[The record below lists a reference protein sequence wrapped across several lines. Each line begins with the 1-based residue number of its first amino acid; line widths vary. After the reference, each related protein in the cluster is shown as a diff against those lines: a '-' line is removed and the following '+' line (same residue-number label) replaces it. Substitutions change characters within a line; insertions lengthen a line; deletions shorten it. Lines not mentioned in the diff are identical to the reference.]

1 MDPSGSELD
10 SSLPQP
16 ENPCLIVEDSQP
28 DSLAPEDDPE
38 SSYRALLAKRLSNL
52 QPHAPSPVLELISS
66 PPRDRLSQ
74 KESQASGNHNNHSV
88 SQEPDQS
95 LEVQESSPVFDIVT
109 SGDPKRSDMEDV
121 DSGADST
128 TCAQTEESMS
138 QFGLLELSESQGFR
152 DQPQKSESMSQFGL
166 LELSES
172 QGFRDQPQKSDNTK
186 TTGRNSQ
193 NQDLRRSEVS
203 SSSRESQRLS
213 IQALLHSQATED
225 EDMVSSQE
233 DMFEGEE
240 GRAGTCVDST
250 VNEPVNCCMPTST
263 PANSLH
269 LLHLSGQGTL
279 VQESL
284 SQQSVDFVAA
294 TQERM
299 SQTPLI
305 VPSSPTGDEPMDI
318 SKTEDNQSQRGEKP
332 KGSSAVLKPRPTS
345 TPVSQN
351 SPGFVLDK
359 SLSLPSQP
367 EFSHDIFVATPSLDQ
382 PTVKADGASSSQTQN
397 SPTAVKTLPTK
408 PSPTSSPRN
417 TPAAASPKHTS
428 KGAQAAQSSS
438 SQAPEVG
445 VSFQLELSSTSQPSI
460 LFQKTQSFLEDADE
474 DSQATQIEE
483 MATEGAMGVDTSDAG
498 PSRAATAASQSSAS
512 GGGVGTCGVRPGAGV
527 VGREISRSQPDPH
540 SRPASHNVNVGR
552 ALSQGSATLDRAKPS
567 GGGVSQ
573 LGRVESSA
581 AAKPSPSPDDLG
593 VVPPSLPSQSL
604 SQSMLSVHSATR
616 PVPDSQRSQPKSQ
629 SQSQASSQ
637 AASQRLT
644 QHSQPPRSQGS
655 GHSQGKERN
664 VPALEEMVE
673 TDKLREEENENE
685 SVVGTGPGASLGLC
699 LALSQSQNFDPEPM
713 EEDQDQLETQ
723 QLVPGP
729 QHTKAAQASSASP
742 SSPQKSQKVSQQ
754 QQKEKDKDRT
764 VTASQ
769 PTPGLCSPERRRKE
783 LEKSLS
789 PGKGSLSQ
797 PERGSRADPGP
808 HRSQSQGLSDSSGDI
823 PFHFTLPK
831 EGELIR
837 PVVTATPPLISQLKK
852 TPRHS
857 TPIEMTSFSE
867 ASEGD
872 VTRETSMA
880 DSEIMAEES
889 AEEPPTTAEASGKLS
904 LRMKLVTPVEEGSS
918 GSERFSLQKPP
929 LSDDDGSVVKATTVA
944 KAVASP
950 SVFSRV
956 REVHRQEEAEEEVQP
971 STLSAPLSGGLFNS
985 SQRLGG
991 DSQDSESR
999 PRPLITSTQNSQEA
1013 HQSQPLSPAPQRSTV
1028 GNGTLGRLSQQANG
1042 AASESPVKHAPT
1054 GTPQGD
1060 AGQSAQVGGAELT
1073 PPRTPLRQRAVS
1085 QQTSFEVPASTS
1097 NTPNKSHLRAVSQ
1110 QTSFDAAG
1118 AHNSSGR
1125 GLPELSPPRPPPGVR
1140 MRRHVRTTQEVRTT
1154 VTRIITDVYYEDG
1167 REVDRKVTEESEE
1180 PVVDCRVLESDL
1192 SPSRTGSSMT
1202 SGDLADISSLSSKAS
1217 SLTHSS
1223 SGSMGAAAGAGTSA
1237 GRHPDF
1243 IMPTG
1248 RGAGRSGSPRRG
1260 RKQLQRPV
1268 SEQARVQGSR
1278 PLTPVTP
1285 RGRSRRGR
1293 PPSRSPQSRGGRAG
1307 ANNVQRG
1314 PFSSPEEEEERF
1326 TRVTSR
1332 GRAATPPPGPSA
1344 RAGGASSD
1352 SSLVGLRVVAKWSSN
1367 GYFYS
1372 GRITSDLG
1380 AGRFRLL
1387 FDDGY
1392 ECEVQGRDVLL
1403 CDPIPTETE
1412 VTAISEDEYFLTG
1425 VVKNHKTVG
1434 RELQYCVEREGQQQ
1448 WYSRASVIL
1457 SMEQGSQLREHYGL
1471 DPSEPLTPLTKAADI
1486 SLDNLVDGKRRRR
1499 GNTGPGV
1506 NTPSRS
1512 GSDSPRTPGPSGK
1525 RKLMSSTEEERAE
1538 RTPAKRGRKSGPNKA
1553 GSRAAAGT
1561 AVGNTSGSDAGDH
1574 LASHVCAGAR
1584 AGAGTGV
1591 CNTSGSGTD
1600 VPSDPSDLLASHGPL
1615 PTSDSLFMGFAFLL
1629 TTSSVND
1636 RLSNLATSDEE
1647 EDYLPTAPYN
1657 KHYIVSQ
1664 LEAGGGLVLPDFN
1677 EEQCK
1682 AAYQSLL
1689 IADQHCRTR
1698 KYLLCVASGV
1708 PCVSNAWVRDSCL
1721 EQKLLNYRNYLLPA
1735 GMGPSQRVV
1744 EWHPR
1749 CSPFKS
1755 LRVLLVFAGSAD
1767 LWGELLKLS
1776 GASSVKQQKGE
1787 DTDIPADTFDVMVTE
1802 RSCPSAVV
1810 KRASS
1815 RSLPVVSLEW
1825 LVQSLIVGE
1834 RQDYASD
1841 PQYRHDYDL

>member
-38 SSYRALLAKRLSNL
+38 SSYRALLTKRLSNL

-74 KESQASGNHNNHSV
+74 KDSQASGNHNNHSA

-95 LEVQESSPVFDIVT
+95 LEAHESSPVFDIVT
-109 SGDPKRSDMEDV
+109 SGDTKRSDMEDV
-121 DSGADST
+121 ESGADST
-128 TCAQTEESMS
+128 TCAQTEGSMS
-138 QFGLLELSESQGFR
+138 QFGLLELSESQGFQ
-152 DQPQKSESMSQFGL
+152 DE
-166 LELSES
+166 
-172 QGFRDQPQKSDNTK
+172 PQKSDSAK

-193 NQDLRRSEVS
+193 SQDLRRSEVS

-213 IQALLHSQATED
+213 IQALLHSQVTEG
-225 EDMVSSQE
+225 EDLVSSQE
-233 DMFEGEE
+233 DMFEEEE
-240 GRAGTCVDST
+240 GKAGTRVDST
-250 VNEPVNCCMPTST
+250 VNELGNRSMPTST

-299 SQTPLI
+299 SQTPFI

-318 SKTEDNQSQRGEKP
+318 SKAEDNQSQRGEKP
-332 KGSSAVLKPRPTS
+332 KGSSAVPKPRPTS

-382 PTVKADGASSSQTQN
+382 PTVRADGPSSSQTQN
-397 SPTAVKTLPTK
+397 SPAAVKTLSTK
-408 PSPTSSPRN
+408 LSPTSSPRN
-417 TPAAASPKHTS
+417 TPAAASPKHTPGPA
-428 KGAQAAQSSS
+428 KVAQAPLSTS
-438 SQAPEVG
+438 SQAPEMG
-445 VSFQLELSSTSQPSI
+445 ASFQLELSSTSQPSVF
-460 LFQKTQSFLEDADE
+460 FQKTQSFLEEADE

-483 MATEGAMGVDTSDAG
+483 LATDGAAAGVDTSDAG
-498 PSRAATAASQSSAS
+498 PSRATSAASQSSAS
-512 GGGVGTCGVRPGAGV
+512 GGGVGTCGVRPGAGG

-540 SRPASHNVNVGR
+540 SKPTSQNVNVGR
-552 ALSQGSATLDRAKPS
+552 SLSQGSPNLNRAKPS

-573 LGRVESSA
+573 LGRVESTA
-581 AAKPSPSPDDLG
+581 AAKPSPSPADSG
-593 VVPPSLPSQSL
+593 VVPPSLPTQSL
-604 SQSMLSVHSATR
+604 SQSMLSVHSASR
-616 PVPDSQRSQPKSQ
+616 PVVDSQRSQPKSQ
-629 SQSQASSQ
+629 SQTQASSQ
-637 AASQRLT
+637 AASQRLS
-644 QHSQPPRSQGS
+644 QHSQPLSQKSQAS
-655 GHSQGKERN
+655 GHSQGKGRN
-664 VPALEEMVE
+664 VPVLEEMVE

-685 SVVGTGPGASLGLC
+685 SVVGTGPGASMGLC
-699 LALSQSQNFDPEPM
+699 LALSQSQNFDLEPM
-713 EEDQDQLETQ
+713 EEEEEDDQDQLETQ

-729 QHTKAAQASSASP
+729 QHIKAGQASAGGP
-742 SSPQKSQKVSQQ
+742 SSSQRSQKASQQ
-754 QQKEKDKDRT
+754 LKEKDRGL
-764 VTASQ
+764 TASQ
-769 PTPGLCSPERRRKE
+769 PSPGLSSPERRRRE

-808 HRSQSQGLSDSSGDI
+808 RRSQSQLLSDSSGDI

-837 PVVTATPPLISQLKK
+837 PVVTATPPLLSQLKK

-872 VTRETSMA
+872 VTREPTMA
-880 DSEIMAEES
+880 DSDIMAEES
-889 AEEPPTTAEASGKLS
+889 VEEPAATAAAAAEASGKLS

-929 LSDDDGSVVKATTVA
+929 LSDDDGSVVKATAVA

-956 REVHRQEEAEEEVQP
+956 REAHRQEEAEGEAQSSAV
-971 STLSAPLSGGLFNS
+971 SAPLSGGLFNS
-985 SQRLGG
+985 SQRRGG

-1013 HQSQPLSPAPQRSTV
+1013 HQSQPLSPASQRCSV

-1042 AASESPVKHAPT
+1042 AASESPVKHGPT

-1060 AGQSAQVGGAELT
+1060 AGQSAQGGGAELT

-1085 QQTSFEVPASTS
+1085 QQTSFDVPASTS

-1217 SLTHSS
+1217 SLAHSS
-1223 SGSMGAAAGAGTSA
+1223 SGSMGTGVGSGTST

-1248 RGAGRSGSPRRG
+1248 RGAGKSG
-1260 RKQLQRPV
+1260 
-1268 SEQARVQGSR
+1268 
-1278 PLTPVTP
+1278 
-1285 RGRSRRGR
+1285 
-1293 PPSRSPQSRGGRAG
+1293 RGGRAG

-1314 PFSSPEEEEERF
+1314 GPFSSPEEEEERY

-1332 GRAATPPPGPSA
+1332 GRTATPPPGTSG
-1344 RAGGASSD
+1344 RSGGSSSD

-1457 SMEQGSQLREHYGL
+1457 SMEQGSRLREHYGL

-1499 GNTGPGV
+1499 GNTGPEV
-1506 NTPSRS
+1506 NTPNRS
-1512 GSDSPRTPGPSGK
+1512 GSPRTPGPSGK

-1538 RTPAKRGRKSGPNKA
+1538 PAPAKRGRKAGPNKA
-1553 GSRAAAGT
+1553 GSRAAAAT
-1561 AVGNTSGSDAGDH
+1561 AVGNTSGSDAGDQR
-1574 LASHVCAGAR
+1574 ASHGAR

-1615 PTSDSLFMGFAFLL
+1615 PASDSLFMGFAFLL
-1629 TTSSVND
+1629 TASSVND
-1636 RLSNLATSDEE
+1636 RLSNLVTSDEE

-1708 PCVSNAWVRDSCL
+1708 PCVSNAWVRDCCL

-1755 LRVLLVFAGSAD
+1755 LRVLLVFAGSAE

-1776 GASSVKQQKGE
+1776 GATSVKQEKGQE